1 MRWWLWLSMY
11 GLLSAGTADAAQL
24 SAPSG
29 FYNPGLQLRASAK
42 SVTCPK
48 VAVYRGSLTFPSKY
62 EGSGPARDTVNPDS
76 QREFERLTKPMSDL
90 QQQSASLSDR
100 LFKGKGTVQ
109 DLQCLLSLWRSWAQ
123 EHALEDETPSPVGR
137 AVRKWTLG
145 AIAVNYLKVQLNLG
159 AQVPSSDRQLIE
171 RWITALAIQVQKDYS
186 NRSLKQTNN
195 HDYWAAWGVMA
206 SAIVL
211 QRQDLFDW
219 SYGIYQTAMA
229 QITADG
235 FLPNELRRKT
245 RAASY
250 HNFALQPLV
259 VLAAFA
265 QANQQQPLVLEQHA
279 LDRLVNSV
287 LTSMDNPA
295 LIEQAAGAR
304 QVQEDLR
311 VGGRLSWM
319 ASYVSISHDDRS
331 LSLIKQLMPL
341 RTSRLGGDQIFIYL
355 RDRPEIYPDRRE
367 IK

>member
-1 MRWWLWLSMY
+1 MRWVLWFSMFGWL
-11 GLLSAGTADAAQL
+11 GVAATAEAGL

-29 FYNPGLQLRASAK
+29 FYNPGLQLRVSTKA
-42 SVTCPK
+42 VTCPQF
-48 VAVYRGSLTFPSKY
+48 AVYRGSLTFPSKY
-62 EGSGPARDTVNPDS
+62 EGSGPARDTVNPES

-100 LFKGKGTVQ
+100 LFKGKGTSQ
-109 DLQCLLSLWRSWAQ
+109 DLQCLLSLWRGWAQ
-123 EHALEDETPSPVGR
+123 EHALEEETPSPVGR

-145 AIAVNYLKVQLNLG
+145 AIAANYLKVQLNFA
-159 AQVPSSDRQLIE
+159 AQIPADDRQSIE
-171 RWITALAIQVQKDYS
+171 RWITALATQVQKDYS

-219 SYGIYQTAMA
+219 SYGIYQTAMEQVSA
-229 QITADG
+229 EG

-265 QANQQQPLVLEQHA
+265 QANQQQPLVLQQHA

-311 VGGRLSWM
+311 TGGRLSWM
-319 ASYVSISHDDRS
+319 ASYVSISHNDSS
-331 LSLIKQLMPL
+331 LTLIKQLMPL
-341 RTSRLGGDQIFIYL
+341 RTSRLGGDQSFIYL